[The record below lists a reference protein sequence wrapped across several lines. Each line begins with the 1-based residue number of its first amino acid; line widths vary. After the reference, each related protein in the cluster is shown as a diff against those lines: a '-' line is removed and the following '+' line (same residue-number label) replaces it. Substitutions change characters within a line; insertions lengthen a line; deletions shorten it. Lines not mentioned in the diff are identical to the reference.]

1 MRVPAEPLASHRL
14 LTASSID
21 MEGNTTDTTAER
33 RDHVKHRIVLLLAGL
48 AFLTAA
54 CGGGGSTAGHTGAAQ
69 AAPATVPP
77 NPQHSGGGHS
87 EPSATPTPPQSP
99 VQPETNPPG
108 DIPDN
113 TQFVPYTS
121 KSGGFTVTVPSGWS
135 RRTHGSSVAFSD
147 KLNTITLSWQSAKN
161 APSVH
166 TAKSTDVPQLSSSQ
180 LAFRLQSVKTANL
193 PAGNAVVIDYQ
204 ANSKPNG
211 VTGKQYRLVV
221 LRYELFDKGT
231 QVVIDLSSPVGA
243 DNVDPWN
250 TVTQGFK
257 WS

>member
-1 MRVPAEPLASHRL
+1 
-14 LTASSID
+14 
-21 MEGNTTDTTAER
+21 MEGTTAER
-33 RDHVKHRIVLLLAGL
+33 RNPVKTRIALLLAGL
-48 AFLTAA
+48 AFATAA
-54 CGGGGSTAGHTGAAQ
+54 CGGGGSSTAGHTGAAP
-69 AAPATVPP
+69 APPATMPP
-77 NPQHSGGGHS
+77 NPQHSGHS
-87 EPSATPTPPQSP
+87 KPSATPVPHQSP
-99 VQPETNPPG
+99 VAPETNPPG

-147 KLNTITLSWQSAKN
+147 KLNTITLSWQTAKK
-161 APSVH
+161 APSVQS
-166 TAKSTDVPQLSSSQ
+166 AKANDVPQLSSSQ
-180 LAFRLQSVKTANL
+180 PAFRLQSVKAANL
-193 PAGNAVVIDYQ
+193 PAGKAVVIDYQ
-204 ANSKPNG
+204 SNSKPNG

-221 LRYELFDKGT
+221 LRYELFDNGNE
-231 QVVIDLSSPVGA
+231 VVLDLSSPVGA

>member
-1 MRVPAEPLASHRL
+1 MR
-14 LTASSID
+14 
-21 MEGNTTDTTAER
+21 
-33 RDHVKHRIVLLLAGL
+33 HRIALLLAGL
-48 AFLTAA
+48 TLAAVA
-54 CGGGGSTAGHTGAAQ
+54 CGGGGGSTPTPG
-69 AAPATVPP
+69 AAPATLPP
-77 NPQHSGGGHS
+77 NPQHTKQAKS
-87 EPSATPTPPQSP
+87 TPTPIPHQSP
-99 VQPETNPPG
+99 VAPETNPPG

-121 KSGGFTVTVPSGWS
+121 KAGGFTVTVPSGWS
-135 RRTHGSSVAFSD
+135 RRTHGSSVAFTD
-147 KLNTITLSWQSAKN
+147 KLNTITLSWQAAKKAPSIHSAK
-161 APSVH
+161 A
-166 TAKSTDVPQLSSSQ
+166 TDVPQLSSSQ

-221 LRYELFDKGT
+221 LHYELFNKGNE
-231 QVVIDLSSPVGA
+231 VVLDLSSPVGA